1 MASLYEYFIKDGSN
15 TTTMHQTLS
24 LSDRFGN
31 VLLETIG
38 RVHFDFDAGG
48 VYISFYIP
56 FSDKVRC
63 PEAILLNKV
72 NDLLKW
78 SETDVYIHS
87 GFANLDMQDS
97 RDLIFTG
104 RVYLYSE
111 QPVSAQLK
119 EQMNS
124 ESKLEGY
131 SLIFRSVEYV
141 EQRNK
146 FEKPQAFISHDSRDK
161 LEIAEPLAV
170 HLTKLMCPLWYDEFS
185 LKVGDS
191 LRDSIENGLKEC
203 HKCVFIITQNF
214 LSNGGWSKREY
225 DSVFTR
231 EIMEKRNVII
241 PIWYNVTPQD
251 VYSYSPILA
260 DRVAVDW
267 SLGIEKV
274 ANKILLAINA

>member
-1 MASLYEYFIKDGSN
+1 
-15 TTTMHQTLS
+15 
-24 LSDRFGN
+24 
-31 VLLETIG
+31 
-38 RVHFDFDAGG
+38 
-48 VYISFYIP
+48 
-56 FSDKVRC
+56 
-63 PEAILLNKV
+63 
-72 NDLLKW
+72 
-78 SETDVYIHS
+78 
-87 GFANLDMQDS
+87 MQDS
-97 RDLIFTG
+97 RHLIFTG

-124 ESKLEGY
+124 ESKLEGH

-170 HLTKLMCPLWYDEFS
+170 HLTKLMCPVWYDEFS

-191 LRDSIENGLKEC
+191 LRDSIENGLKKC
-203 HKCVFIITQNF
+203 HKCVFIIIQNF

-231 EIMEKRNVII
+231 EIIEKRNVII
-241 PIWYNVTPQD
+241 PIWYNLTPQD

-260 DRVAVDW
+260 DRFAVDW

-274 ANKILLAINA
+274 VNKILLAINA

>member
-1 MASLYEYFIKDGSN
+1 M
-15 TTTMHQTLS
+15 
-24 LSDRFGN
+24 
-31 VLLETIG
+31 
-38 RVHFDFDAGG
+38 
-48 VYISFYIP
+48 
-56 FSDKVRC
+56 
-63 PEAILLNKV
+63 
-72 NDLLKW
+72 
-78 SETDVYIHS
+78 
-87 GFANLDMQDS
+87 GFADIDMQDA
-97 RDLIFTG
+97 RDLTFTG

-119 EQMNS
+119 EQINS
-124 ESKLEGY
+124 KSELQGH

-161 LEIAEPLAV
+161 LEIAQPLAIR
-170 HLTKLMCPLWYDEFS
+170 LQKLMCPVWYDEYS

-191 LRDSIENGLKEC
+191 LRDSIEKGLKEC
-203 HKCVFIITQNF
+203 QKCVFIITQNF

-231 EIMEKRNVII
+231 EIIEKRNVII
-241 PIWYNVTPQD
+241 PIWYNVTPKD

-267 SLGIEKV
+267 SLGIDKV
-274 ANKILLAINA
+274 VNKILPAINA